1 MINKATD
8 AVSKMTIKMN
18 ESDAVSSPD
27 TRTMHT
33 TACYKQTEHVDRV
46 TNRMSHKKAV
56 IVCFFM
62 LKWYL
67 AVILLQWF
75 EEKLQ
80 EVESSDQQFRKL
92 HTLVE
97 SLVVH
102 RKGSFFFFENQ
113 RSRIEYFIG

>member
-1 MINKATD
+1 MR
-8 AVSKMTIKMN
+8 KMQTVLS
-18 ESDAVSSPD
+18 E
-27 TRTMHT
+27 
-33 TACYKQTEHVDRV
+33 TEHVDRV